1 MGLMFANFRSFEAGP
16 DAFGQTWRVEF
27 LWHQNGIAIRHSDT
41 VDVKFALWCGQTRLE
56 KVIALRHAD
65 LLELSRQA
73 GRPVTD
79 PWSIRLAALH
89 LKHMIETG
97 EDVEKTL
104 VTPPLA
110 ALEAHAGELGRA
122 ERR

>member
-1 MGLMFANFRSFEAGP
+1 MGLMVANFRNFAAGP
-16 DAFGQTWRVEF
+16 DAFGRTWHVEY

-41 VDVKFALWCGQTRLE
+41 VDVKFMLSCGDTRVD
-56 KVIALRHAD
+56 KVIALRHTD

-79 PWSIRLAALH
+79 AWSIRLAALH